1 MTYQINEFRKALKAI
16 GYKASVKAYS
26 EFFGASVIHV
36 ATGETITGR
45 TFWPD
50 DLEAFK
56 TQHGAALEVIE
67 RFKGKTFN
75 GGFRVVI
82 G

>member
-16 GYKASVKAYS
+16 GYKTSVKAYS
-26 EFFGASVIHV
+26 EFFGASVTHV
-36 ATGETITGR
+36 ASGETITGR
-45 TFWPD
+45 TFWPEE
-50 DLEAFK
+50 LEAFK